1 MHEAHDFKQSV
12 CIENLA
18 FENSNEDTEVAGEQS
33 ER

>member
-1 MHEAHDFKQSV
+1 MISNSQAV
-12 CIENLA
+12 RIENLA